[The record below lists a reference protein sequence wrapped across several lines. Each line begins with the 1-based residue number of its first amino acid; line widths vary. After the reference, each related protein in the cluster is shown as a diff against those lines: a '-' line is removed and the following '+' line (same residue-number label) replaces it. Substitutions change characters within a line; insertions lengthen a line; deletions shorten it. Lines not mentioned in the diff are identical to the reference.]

1 MNYDFTVPSCRQVRY
16 IVHTDC
22 KNEADDQ
29 YTLAHILMTPKTE
42 TVEDYRDVVTAI
54 KFSVGGFFGG
64 YTDITI
70 RKNDKGAVVKVQKTL
85 AYDELLDDRQISPT
99 KWQKIVNTLY
109 SQLYLHEWKKSF
121 VDPCVLDG
129 TQWSLEI
136 SLMISPICSVAFG
149 CTVAFRIPSAAASI
163 KYSLI

>member
-1 MNYDFTVPSCRQVRY
+1 
-16 IVHTDC
+16 
-22 KNEADDQ
+22 
-29 YTLAHILMTPKTE
+29 MTPKTE

-85 AYDELLDDRQISPT
+85 AYDELPDDRQISPT

-129 TQWSLEI
+129 TQWSLDI
-136 SLMISPICSVAFG
+136 SLTNKRKRSYSGSTDYPPYWNELLKI
-149 CTVAFRIPSAAASI
+149 FREFAKI
-163 KYSLI
+163 

>member
-1 MNYDFTVPSCRQVRY
+1 
-16 IVHTDC
+16 
-22 KNEADDQ
+22 
-29 YTLAHILMTPKTE
+29 MTPKTE

-85 AYDELLDDRQISPT
+85 AYDELPDDRQISPT

-129 TQWSLEI
+129 TQWSLDI
-136 SLMISPICSVAFG
+136 SLTNKRKRSYSGSNDYPPYWNELLKI
-149 CTVAFRIPSAAASI
+149 FREFAKI
-163 KYSLI
+163 